1 MLNKLSFNLM
11 SELNESET
19 KEFKIK
25 KKVFMEGSRIRK
37 EIVEGENSFKY
48 SFTPDEIKKILL
60 DNYHEGEGFESEAEL
75 EQYLDE
81 ELNNIK
87 RIEAESDISM
97 ISQPGNDSFPG
108 FKYGK
113 VRTILRDGRIF
124 ISEENE
130 LPLISAVE
138 LSTSNLEESNLTEGQ
153 DTHSIL
159 SKVFAQYPDID
170 EKDEE
175 YLNGLPYDELVIELK
190 NRGWDDLLEEAAP
203 VNSDLKTG
211 KEDRLAS
218 LKMQLEKDGAQ
229 LADDEKAAIEDEI
242 ANLEKELQE
251 CDKPLTEENNQDFK
265 VGDVVKV
272 PYKYGSYTPG
282 EFTEAPI
289 IEIEDG
295 KYVTV
300 EVPSKQVVMMDQLKK
315 WNTLDESAKSLKEG
329 FKLGEK
335 AEILDQTERRGQ
347 PVALVKLQKM
357 GDEYVVAFGYTV
369 ENDEISWDYGYY
381 YYDEAS
387 GKEAFEKVKAGGNLS
402 ESAKSLKEEYSEK
415 LGGDPED
422 FVSDVET
429 IKAALEAIDAESF
442 GSHLAQQM
450 VYDWIDTCNYQIEK
464 GKRLASGNEFY
475 SESEKIKK
483 KPIVEAAQTEVKDL
497 QIVKEQGNIYM
508 LEDKSEGTRYIVGE
522 NYNLS
527 EGEIENAEIYDNK
540 EEADKDY
547 LDRCE
552 ITTTKESDQP
562 LEDTNKPVEESVID
576 DLKANHYMKKAAKEA
591 SKGDTKKSMKSM
603 TKAYKITDKSIDK
616 LNKKINKLNNKAEN
630 LKNKANDSTAKITKV
645 YDDNF
650 NAKK

>member
-1 MLNKLSFNLM
+1 MLNKLSFNLAK
-11 SELNESET
+11 ELNESET
-19 KEFKIK
+19 KTFKIK
-25 KKVFMEGSRIRK
+25 KRVFMEGTKIK
-37 EIVEGENSFKY
+37 VEK
-48 SFTPDEIKKILL
+48 L
-60 DNYHEGEGFESEAEL
+60 ES
-75 EQYLDE
+75 
-81 ELNNIK
+81 
-87 RIEAESDISM
+87 
-97 ISQPGNDSFPG
+97 
-108 FKYGK
+108 
-113 VRTILRDGRIF
+113 
-124 ISEENE
+124 
-130 LPLISAVE
+130 
-138 LSTSNLEESNLTEGQ
+138 
-153 DTHSIL
+153 
-159 SKVFAQYPDID
+159 
-170 EKDEE
+170 
-175 YLNGLPYDELVIELK
+175 
-190 NRGWDDLLEEAAP
+190 
-203 VNSDLKTG
+203 
-211 KEDRLAS
+211 
-218 LKMQLEKDGAQ
+218 
-229 LADDEKAAIEDEI
+229 
-242 ANLEKELQE
+242 ELQE
-251 CDKPLTEENNQDFK
+251 CDKPLKEENNQDFK

-335 AEILDQTERRGQ
+335 AEILDKTERRGQ

-429 IKAALEAIDAESF
+429 IKAALEAIDTNSF
-442 GSHLAQQM
+442 GAKLSVQM
-450 VYDWIDTCNYQIEK
+450 VNDWIETCNYQIER

-475 SESEKIKK
+475 SESEKSLEEAGGPNKPIEKKPVNDDDFYNYVKGLLDNGAIDDPSYYNSLSDKDKEDLIRNTWMKDKDIINDYNKLSESEKTKK
-483 KPIVEAAQTEVKDL
+483 KLVVEAAQTEVKDL
-497 QIVKEQGNIYM
+497 QVVKEQGNIYM

-527 EGEIENAEIYDNK
+527 EGEIENAEIYESK

-552 ITTTKESDQP
+552 VIKDGEEFNPDQP
-562 LEDTNKPVEESVID
+562 LEDTSESENTDLKEDTNTDSGNNLVKAIQDAFDGSDFTVGNISFEDNNIIKFDIYAIGNDGEELTRDVKLDIPNEETYDNMRNIVEEWIQNHNSP
-576 DLKANHYMKKAAKEA
+576 DLFYE
-591 SKGDTKKSMKSM
+591 D
-603 TKAYKITDKSIDK
+603 
-616 LNKKINKLNNKAEN
+616 
-630 LKNKANDSTAKITKV
+630 
-645 YDDNF
+645 
-650 NAKK
+650 

>member
-1 MLNKLSFNLM
+1 MKTFVNIFN
-11 SELNESET
+11 ELNESET
-19 KEFKIK
+19 KEFQIK
-25 KKVFMEGSRIRK
+25 KKVFMEGSGVRK

-60 DNYHEGEGFESEAEL
+60 DNYHEGEGFESEADF
-75 EQYLDE
+75 EQYIDE
-81 ELNNIK
+81 ELNGIK

-113 VRTILRDGRIF
+113 VRTILKDGRTF
-124 ISEENE
+124 ISEENG

-138 LSTSNLEESNLTEGQ
+138 LSVSNLEES
-153 DTHSIL
+153 
-159 SKVFAQYPDID
+159 
-170 EKDEE
+170 
-175 YLNGLPYDELVIELK
+175 
-190 NRGWDDLLEEAAP
+190 AP

-211 KEDRLAS
+211 KEDRLAN

-229 LADDEKAAIEDEI
+229 LADDEKEAIEEEI
-242 ANLEKELQE
+242 AKLESELQE

-265 VGDVVKV
+265 VGDIVKV

-300 EVPSKQVVMMDQLKK
+300 EVPSKQVVTMDQLKK

-335 AEILDQTERRGQ
+335 AEILDKTERRGQ

-475 SESEKIKK
+475 SESEKMKN

-527 EGEIENAEIYDNK
+527 EGEIENAEIYESK

-547 LDRCE
+547 LDRCDIIKDGE
-552 ITTTKESDQP
+552 EFNTKEDSSESG
-562 LEDTNKPVEESVID
+562 EDTVTEADKSLRQISEEEKINT
-576 DLKANHYMKKAAKEA
+576 LKMMDNVARRVNDEELFYNYWLAFGVPDEASEEDYEDIAKEDYEDIE
-591 SKGDTKKSMKSM
+591 KIFKKLMKM
-603 TKAYKITDKSIDK
+603 ALKDGLYDATEEELEFARKYEPKI
-616 LNKKINKLNNKAEN
+616 EN
-630 LKNKANDSTAKITKV
+630 V
-645 YDDNF
+645 Q
-650 NAKK
+650 